1 MTINAISNNLQSQY
15 TRRSNLTEKA
25 NAIYAKLN
33 EGEQNFL
40 DKDTVEKALQD
51 ISFIESSNGE
61 QFSLDSSTSE
71 SIDSQKQTST
81 SQYNL
86 ATELAIRMQGSHKQI
101 EKQQQ
106 TLSLSLDDTGV
117 LVRKANKRDSDGE
130 VKKTNA
136 STETSKSY
144 EQEFI
149 SKDSNHQYISITA

>member
-51 ISFIESSNGE
+51 ISVIESSNGE

-71 SIDSQKQTST
+71 STDSQKQTST

>member
-15 TRRSNLTEKA
+15 TRRPNLTEKA

-51 ISFIESSNGE
+51 ISVIESSNGE

>member
-1 MTINAISNNLQSQY
+1 MSLWLPLGLLLAGYIVA
-15 TRRSNLTEKA
+15 
-25 NAIYAKLN
+25 
-33 EGEQNFL
+33 
-40 DKDTVEKALQD
+40 TVLV
-51 ISFIESSNGE
+51 
-61 QFSLDSSTSE
+61 
-71 SIDSQKQTST
+71 
-81 SQYNL
+81 
-86 ATELAIRMQGSHKQI
+86 

-117 LVRKANKRDSDGE
+117 LVRKANKRDSAGE

>member
-51 ISFIESSNGE
+51 ISVIESSNGE